1 MKLKIW
7 LAMLSVYIVWG
18 STYLAIAFAVQTMPP
33 FLMAAVR
40 FLVAGGI
47 LYIFRRWISKDEA
60 PRRFEW
66 RSAAVVGLFLLL
78 GGNGGVVWAEQRV
91 PSGIAALLVGAAP
104 LFMVLIDAFRQGG
117 IRPTWQTTLGV
128 LVGFGGIALLI
139 GPDQWGS
146 SGQTIDLPGMLALIL
161 AAFLWAVGS
170 LYSRG
175 ACLPASPLLGTSME
189 MLAGGAGLLAL
200 GSLTGEWARLDPNAI
215 STTSLWGLGYLIFF
229 GSLVG
234 FVSYTWLLRNAPT
247 PLVSTYAYVNPLI
260 AILLGNLLASEPIT
274 LPVVASALI
283 ILSSVALINTQRTAR
298 QISPSQLLS
307 PACGED

>member
-33 FLMAAVR
+33 FLMAAAR

-47 LYIFRRWISKDEA
+47 LYIFRRGVSKDPA
-60 PRRFEW
+60 PRLLEW

-91 PSGIAALLVGAAP
+91 PSGIAALLVGASP
-104 LFMVLIDAFRQGG
+104 LFMVLIDAIRPGG
-117 IRPTWQTTLGV
+117 IRPTWQTALGV

-139 GPDQWGS
+139 GPDQWGG
-146 SGQTIDLPGMLALIL
+146 SGQGTDLTGMLVLIL
-161 AAFLWAVGS
+161 AAFLWAAGS
-170 LYSRG
+170 LYSRN
-175 ACLPASPLLGTSME
+175 ACLPGSPLLGTGME
-189 MLAGGAGLLAL
+189 MLTGGAGLLVL
-200 GSLTGEWARLDPNAI
+200 GTLTGEWSRLDLSAI
-215 STTSLWGLGYLIFF
+215 STPSLLGLGYLIFF

-234 FVSYTWLLRNAPT
+234 FASYTWLLRNAPT

-260 AILLGNLLASEPIT
+260 AIILGNLLASEPIT

-283 ILSSVALINTQRTAR
+283 ILSSVALINTQRSAR
-298 QISPSQLLS
+298 QASPRPVLS
-307 PACGED
+307 PACED